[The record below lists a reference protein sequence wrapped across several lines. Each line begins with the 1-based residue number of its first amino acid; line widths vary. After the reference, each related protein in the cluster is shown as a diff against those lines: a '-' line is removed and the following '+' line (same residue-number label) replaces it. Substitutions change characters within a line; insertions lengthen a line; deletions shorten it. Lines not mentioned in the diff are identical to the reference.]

1 MRALLRAARGWPDL
15 NMRSYA
21 TRRVRDDFRRHA
33 NAPQADVAALMA
45 HGRDQLGVVTRQATI
60 ARLYDG
66 QRAPNVLEVQRG
78 AAGGGDAAAA
88 EGTRR
93 PETTHQ

>member
-1 MRALLRAARGWPDL
+1 MLCHSL
-15 NMRSYA
+15 MI
-21 TRRVRDDFRRHA
+21 RDVLRRHA
-33 NAPQADVAALMA
+33 DAPQGDVAALLA

-60 ARLYDG
+60 ARLYEG
-66 QRAPNVLEVQRG
+66 QRAPNVLEVQRAG
-78 AAGGGDAAAA
+78 GGGDAAAA